1 MGLWQ
6 PSPAGCFLTLHLRW
20 PASCRP
26 CKGQRTRKGGRA
38 VEAPEA
44 PGAVESRGRKRK
56 LGAPRREHVQPF
68 QPHRPRWGWSC
79 AVPALRLHLLPGQ
92 ERVRACQRSGTGRRW
107 VAVLPHCSPL
117 PQPACWGLLRVLSQ
131 RRITVRGTAGAGPAV
146 FSRSFCFLA
155 PRVSL
160 SACSVRFASLLCA
173 RLSHVAHLGYG
184 GGLLGALQGS
194 PHHPTPFAQSE
205 PSVKKPAEILISLSA
220 YTRPT
225 LSKGHSHHN

>member
-1 MGLWQ
+1 MRLLRPLEQWRVEGESANWARPAESMCNLSS
-6 PSPAGCFLTLHLRW
+6 PTGPAGAG
-20 PASCRP
+20 PAPSQP
-26 CKGQRTRKGGRA
+26 CACTCCPGGSGSGLARGQRQA
-38 VEAPEA
+38 
-44 PGAVESRGRKRK
+44 GAGSPCSRT
-56 LGAPRREHVQPF
+56 
-68 QPHRPRWGWSC
+68 
-79 AVPALRLHLLPGQ
+79 ALP
-92 ERVRACQRSGTGRRW
+92 
-107 VAVLPHCSPL
+107 

>member
-79 AVPALRLHLLPGQ
+79 AVPALRLHLLPGR
-92 ERVRACQRSGTGRRW
+92 ERVRACQRSETGRRW
-107 VAVLPHCSPL
+107 VAVLPHCSP
-117 PQPACWGLLRVLSQ
+117 PA
-131 RRITVRGTAGAGPAV
+131 A
-146 FSRSFCFLA
+146 
-155 PRVSL
+155 
-160 SACSVRFASLLCA
+160 
-173 RLSHVAHLGYG
+173 
-184 GGLLGALQGS
+184 GLLGASQS
-194 PHHPTPFAQSE
+194 PQPAADHCSGHSGGGTRSLLTLLLLSRPPGLIVSVFCALCLSAVCSSE
-205 PSVKKPAEILISLSA
+205 PRRTPWLWRWAVGCAPGLSPPPHPL
-220 YTRPT
+220 RPVRAI
-225 LSKGHSHHN
+225 G